1 MKSSNSLLTRCA
13 RAVDQILVLVLTGCI
28 HIYKLT
34 LSPVLGRHCRFQPTC
49 STYFQQALK
58 KYGAV
63 KGSWRG
69 VCRICRCHPWNKG
82 GYDPP

>member
-1 MKSSNSLLTRCA
+1 M
-13 RAVDQILVLVLTGCI
+13 LVLALTGCV
-28 HIYKLT
+28 HMYKHT
-34 LSPVLGRHCRFQPTC
+34 LSPFMGRHCRFQPTC

-58 KYGAV
+58 KYGAF
-63 KGSWRG
+63 KGCWRG